1 MKSFEC
7 IAKEL
12 GYYFTGDEEAVE
24 RFLTPFNYE
33 AIEIRLR
40 PVSALH
46 CISFFLWAPLPLRR
60 QELCY

>member
-7 IAKEL
+7 IAEEL
-12 GYYFTGDEEAVE
+12 GYYFTGDEEVE

-46 CISFFLWAPLPLRR
+46 YISFFLQAPLPLRR